1 MEHQVRN
8 REEFFNKAITAI
20 FQEMKVL
27 SSAVERG
34 LSANGSQDGERDAG
48 SGFDFWSDGDWL
60 RHMTVKMGDVARSL
74 QQVYNSNLGAI
85 EGKLRQEDLNQRE
98 DALDKAL
105 LSAAAVMGCWLGE
118 RAYFSEMYRN
128 HPLCEQPS
136 EAPAP
141 VADGYVQLPLPG
153 MGPAAAEAAETA
165 PEAALGEYQS
175 MADEAQRWSKFMEQL
190 QAANAAE
197 TSSEPAVEGWF
208 PLPVDPGAGMDAEEF
223 FRRYFNGA
231 PPGNGAPGNDSAG
244 GVFVV
249 DGFAIFFRRAG
260 GSSEPPGAGGL
271 PRN

>member
-1 MEHQVRN
+1 MRN
-8 REEFFNKAITAI
+8 REEFFNKALTAI

-27 SSAVERG
+27 ASAVERG
-34 LSANGSQDGERDAG
+34 VAANGSQDGDRDAS

-98 DALDKAL
+98 DELDKAL

-118 RAYFSEMYRN
+118 RAYFSETYRN
-128 HPLCEQPS
+128 HPLCEQPD
-136 EAPAP
+136 ETPAPA
-141 VADGYVQLPLPG
+141 ADGYVQLPLPG
-153 MGPAAAEAAETA
+153 MEPAAEAAEAA

-190 QAANAAE
+190 QAANAAA

-208 PLPVDPGAGMDAEEF
+208 PMPVDPGSGMDAEEF
-223 FRRYFNGA
+223 FRRHLNGA
-231 PPGNGAPGNDSAG
+231 PPGSGAPGKDIAG
-244 GVFVV
+244 GGIFIV
-249 DGFAIFFRRAG
+249 DGFAIFFRRASG
-260 GSSEPPGAGGL
+260 NGEPPGDGGL